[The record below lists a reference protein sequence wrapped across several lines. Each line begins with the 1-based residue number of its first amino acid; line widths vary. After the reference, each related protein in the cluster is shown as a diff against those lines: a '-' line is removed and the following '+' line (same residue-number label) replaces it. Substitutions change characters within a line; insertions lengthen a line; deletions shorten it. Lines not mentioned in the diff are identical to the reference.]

1 MIYVTCCNE
10 EMYIVQIVVVFMLY
24 FWSFCN
30 FNFSVERR
38 AVATSKYRGKR
49 RKKGGFFR
57 VFIITESELL

>member
-1 MIYVTCCNE
+1 
-10 EMYIVQIVVVFMLY
+10 MYIVQIVVVFMLY